1 MDRQEQAG
9 KFWGAEV
16 GESTPRTPRQ
26 VHVGFASPCDEYI
39 EARIDLNKE
48 LIKHP
53 TATFY
58 AELLDDS
65 MFPLIHSGS
74 KLIIDKMVTPA
85 KGDVVMAIVNGEAC
99 VRRFCINEDKTVWL
113 KSENENYQPIY
124 LVPGIEFQI
133 WGCVIHFFL
142 TLKKI

>member
-1 MDRQEQAG
+1 
-9 KFWGAEV
+9 
-16 GESTPRTPRQ
+16 
-26 VHVGFASPCDEYI
+26 
-39 EARIDLNKE
+39 
-48 LIKHP
+48 
-53 TATFY
+53 
-58 AELLDDS
+58 
-65 MFPLIHSGS
+65 
-74 KLIIDKMVTPA
+74 
-85 KGDVVMAIVNGEAC
+85 VMAIVNGEAC